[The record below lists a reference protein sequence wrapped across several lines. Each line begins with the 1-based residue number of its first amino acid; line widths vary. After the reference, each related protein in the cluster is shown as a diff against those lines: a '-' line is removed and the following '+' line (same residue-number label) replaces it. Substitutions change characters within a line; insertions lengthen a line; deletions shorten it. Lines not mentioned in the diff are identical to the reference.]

1 MYRTCQLVTQ
11 QGVDH
16 PLAGKPGLPFEGLG
30 YNQKIEV
37 AFAALARV
45 HAAFVMVSG
54 VAAAVIFDLEHQG
67 LERGCKFFADNR
79 RNRAFGHGVF
89 LDGVQINLTL
99 RTMAASFQ
107 YKPRFTD
114 IRVKPP
120 KPEEEA
126 AEADV
131 LRLKPG
137 EKPCQWPDCSR
148 AATARAPKSR
158 ERLNDFY
165 EFCQPHAGEYNKSW
179 NFYAGMSEGEI
190 RAAKENEAMTGGRPT
205 WEMKAGKASREAAAF
220 AAKMGTANTNG
231 AGSWRD
237 SFGLFGRR
245 GDQAGKAP
253 AEDRRVGKLE
263 RGALAD
269 LDLEPGADKALIK
282 TRYHELLKRCH
293 PDTNG
298 GDRAAE
304 AKLQRVL
311 KAWRTLKKAGL
322 V

>member
-1 MYRTCQLVTQ
+1 MHRSRQLVSQ
-11 QGVDH
+11 QRGH
-16 PLAGKPGLPFEGLG
+16 GPLPRQPRLTLENRRDD
-30 YNQKIEV
+30 NQVEV
-37 AFAALARV
+37 AFAAFARI
-45 HAAFVMVSG
+45 HAAFVVMTG
-54 VAAAVIFDLEHQG
+54 VPAAVIFDLQKERF
-67 LERGCKFFADNR
+67 ERGCQFFADNR
-79 RNRAFGHGVF
+79 RNRAFSHGVF
-89 LDGVQINLTL
+89 LDGVQINPTL
-99 RTMAASFQ
+99 RTMVASFQ

-165 EFCQPHAGEYNKSW
+165 DFCQPHAGEYNKSW

-220 AAKMGTANTNG
+220 AAKMGTANNNG

-253 AEDRRVGKLE
+253 VEDRRVGKLE

-282 TRYHELLKRCH
+282 ARYHELLKRCH

-304 AKLQRVL
+304 AKLQRVI
-311 KAWRTLKKAGL
+311 KAWKTLRKAG
-322 V
+322 VA